1 MPKIKTKK
9 AAAKRFKIRGS
20 GSIKRGKANKAHIL
34 TKKTRARK
42 NKLQKTT
49 QVHHSDLPLVMRCL
63 PNG

>member
-9 AAAKRFKIRGS
+9 AAAKRFSVKAS
-20 GSIKRGKANKAHIL
+20 GKIKRGKCNKRHIL

-42 NKLQKTT
+42 NALKKGGY
-49 QVHHSDLPLVMRCL
+49 VSDSDLVLVRRCL